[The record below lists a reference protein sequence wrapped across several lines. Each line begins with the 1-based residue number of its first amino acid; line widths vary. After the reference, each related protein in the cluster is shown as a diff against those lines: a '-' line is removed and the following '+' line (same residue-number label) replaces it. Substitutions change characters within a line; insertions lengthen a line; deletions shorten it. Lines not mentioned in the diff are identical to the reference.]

1 MKAMILG
8 SCRVYYPLLG
18 MPNVIFYP
26 GGTVHYSGQII
37 QAFNIMSKNI
47 DIPKYLE
54 KKVFKGWSK
63 KQNKKYD
70 ISKIDK
76 FVIEISSLKKIYF
89 DNSKILLNIDYFEGK
104 KNISGV
110 NISKESKAE
119 FFYNMDVI
127 NKIIDD
133 RPVLFVSHNNI
144 PNLKNRKL
152 IIKYLLEWCGANKK
166 NFIDPTILINK
177 YKVKK
182 CFEKNDY
189 NHYSLFF
196 RKKMKRYIGDFL
208 KDINS

>member
-1 MKAMILG
+1 M
-8 SCRVYYPLLG
+8 
-18 MPNVIFYP
+18 
-26 GGTVHYSGQII
+26 
-37 QAFNIMSKNI
+37 
-47 DIPKYLE
+47 
-54 KKVFKGWSK
+54 
-63 KQNKKYD
+63 
-70 ISKIDK
+70 
-76 FVIEISSLKKIYF
+76 
-89 DNSKILLNIDYFEGK
+89 
-104 KNISGV
+104 
-110 NISKESKAE
+110 KESKAE

-133 RPVLFVSHNNI
+133 RPVLFISHNNI

-152 IIKYLLEWCGANKK
+152 IIKYLLEWCGNNKK